1 MVAPTVGGDRP
12 WSRVRA
18 RPRALAGVQV
28 ARIDA
33 AGSPR
38 ATVAALVAKRLG
50 VDPGEVRIAA
60 DAVGK
65 PRIVHP
71 KRASAFDFSV
81 SHCGSRCIAAISERG
96 AVGIDLELVRP
107 IGDLDRI
114 AQLYFTPA
122 EARRVAAA
130 HGQSKTRAFFACWTG
145 KEAYTKALAT
155 GLSTAPDSF
164 ALPPDRA
171 GAQSVCWTTVGGRA
185 WTLWRFEPWPGYS
198 AAVVAAG
205 HRRRSALHLRDGD
218 GVHAD

>member
-1 MVAPTVGGDRP
+1 MS
-12 WSRVRA
+12 WSRVEA
-18 RPRALAGVQV
+18 SPRALARVRIV
-28 ARIDA
+28 RIDPG
-33 AGSPR
+33 GSSR

-50 VDPGEVRIAA
+50 FDAGEVRIAA
-60 DAVGK
+60 DALGK

-71 KRASAFDFSV
+71 KRASAIDFSV
-81 SHCGSRCIAAISERG
+81 SHCGSRCIAAVSEGG
-96 AVGIDLELVRP
+96 AVGIDLEFVRP

-122 EARRVAAA
+122 EARSIATAR
-130 HGQSKTRAFFACWTG
+130 GPWKTRVFFGCWTA

-164 ALPPDRA
+164 ALPAAPA
-171 GAQSVCWTTVGGRA
+171 GAPSVCWTTVGGRA

-205 HRRRSALHLRDGD
+205 HRWGSALELREGDGD
-218 GVHAD
+218 HAE